1 MARPKKAVAVKA
13 PRKPRSDKGVKRKN
27 QGEIH
32 QQVVDPGGYAASTRI
47 IAEKM
52 AAEAEQNEAMVG
64 RTVDVPLEE
73 QVVNLRRER
82 NRYCNRASYAEGALR
97 RELNYHQLRV
107 EEIDVLLEQLHD
119 LRYA

>member
-1 MARPKKAVAVKA
+1 MARPTKKAVAVKT
-13 PRKPRSDKGVKRKN
+13 PQKQRSDAGVKWKS
-27 QGEIH
+27 Q
-32 QQVVDPGGYAASTRI
+32 
-47 IAEKM
+47 AEKL
-52 AAEAEQNEAMVG
+52 AAAQEQNEAMVA
-64 RTVDVPLEE
+64 RALEVPLEE

-82 NRYCNRASYAEGALR
+82 NRYCNLASNAEGALR